1 MRRYSECAAQVGG
14 RDVEGWGLFKAG
26 IKPEW
31 EDQANAGGMRLVES
45 VPSVAEGCRG
55 LQAVSY
61 LGWAQA

>member
-1 MRRYSECAAQVGG
+1 MGG
-14 RDVEGWGLFKAG
+14 RNVEGWGLFKAG